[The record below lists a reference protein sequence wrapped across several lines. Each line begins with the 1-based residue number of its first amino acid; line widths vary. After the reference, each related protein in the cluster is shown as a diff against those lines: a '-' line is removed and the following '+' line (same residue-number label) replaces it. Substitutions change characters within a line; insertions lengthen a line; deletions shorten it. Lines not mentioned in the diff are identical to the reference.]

1 MSLTESVFHTI
12 YQDLSAEVA
21 QKLSKIKLVVFDVDG
36 TITDGGIYLDRQENE
51 LKKFNGKDGMG
62 IALLHYA
69 GIHTALITGRDS
81 PLTQRRAKEIKID
94 HVIQGIADKKVA
106 LEELLEKLN
115 LSKDEVAVMGD
126 DVNDIPLFENA
137 AVSACPNDGYHYMK
151 KIATIVLTLDGGRG
165 AAREFC
171 DLIMMVQ
178 GKITA
183 DGRPLVAKEGIS
195 FKPGAQ

>member
-1 MSLTESVFHTI
+1 MSLTESVFHTF

-81 PLTQRRAKEIKID
+81 PLTQRRAKEIKIE

-115 LSKDEVAVMGD
+115 LSKYEVAVMGD

-171 DLIMMVQ
+171 DLIMMAQ

-183 DGRPLVAKEGIS
+183 DGRPLVAEEGIS

>member
-1 MSLTESVFHTI
+1 MSLTESVFHTF

-183 DGRPLVAKEGIS
+183 DGRLLVAKEGIS

>member
-1 MSLTESVFHTI
+1 MSLTESVFHTF

-81 PLTQRRAKEIKID
+81 PLTQRRAKEIKIE

-178 GKITA
+178 GKITS

>member
-1 MSLTESVFHTI
+1 MSLTESVFHTF

-81 PLTQRRAKEIKID
+81 PLTQRRAKEIKIE
-94 HVIQGIADKKVA
+94 HVIQGIADKKLA
-106 LEELLEKLN
+106 LEELLIFLR
-115 LSKDEVAVMGD
+115 
-126 DVNDIPLFENA
+126 
-137 AVSACPNDGYHYMK
+137 MK
-151 KIATIVLTLDGGRG
+151 
-165 AAREFC
+165 
-171 DLIMMVQ
+171 
-178 GKITA
+178 
-183 DGRPLVAKEGIS
+183 
-195 FKPGAQ
+195 

>member
-1 MSLTESVFHTI
+1 MSLTESVFHTF

-21 QKLSKIKLVVFDVDG
+21 QKLSKVKLVVFDVDG

-81 PLTQRRAKEIKID
+81 PLTQRRAKEIKIE

-106 LEELLEKLN
+106 LEQLLEKLG

-137 AVSACPNDGYHYMK
+137 SVSACPNDGYHYMK

-171 DLIMMVQ
+171 DLIMMAQ
-178 GKITA
+178 GKITL

-195 FKPGAQ
+195 FKPGNQ

>member
-1 MSLTESVFHTI
+1 
-12 YQDLSAEVA
+12 
-21 QKLSKIKLVVFDVDG
+21 
-36 TITDGGIYLDRQENE
+36 
-51 LKKFNGKDGMG
+51 
-62 IALLHYA
+62 
-69 GIHTALITGRDS
+69 
-81 PLTQRRAKEIKID
+81 
-94 HVIQGIADKKVA
+94 
-106 LEELLEKLN
+106 
-115 LSKDEVAVMGD
+115 MGD
-126 DVNDIPLFENA
+126 DFNDIPLFENA

-171 DLIMMVQ
+171 DLIMMAQ